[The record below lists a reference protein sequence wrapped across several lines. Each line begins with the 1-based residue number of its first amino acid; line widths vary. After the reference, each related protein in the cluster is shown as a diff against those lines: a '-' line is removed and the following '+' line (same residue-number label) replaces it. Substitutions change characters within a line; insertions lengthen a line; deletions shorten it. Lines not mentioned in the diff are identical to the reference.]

1 MDIPMSPKTYKP
13 SQQTKN
19 KITQKAIDLFNE
31 RGTAA
36 VSLNSLAETLD
47 ISTGNLQ
54 YHYRSKEEILRV
66 ILEVMFN
73 EWNAVYQEMDIESFT
88 MDTLRRTLRINFNLV
103 WKYRFFYREL
113 NALLRSDE
121 ILAKRYATI
130 QEQRL
135 AEQEMLT
142 KQMARSSGVRPMSK
156 LELHNMVLAGWV
168 LSNSWLSY
176 VESTGRTVD
185 ETAMDDAVEIL
196 VQYYKP
202 YLEKIV

>member
-1 MDIPMSPKTYKP
+1 MAPKTYKP
-13 SQQTKN
+13 SQQTKD
-19 KITQKAIDLFNE
+19 KIIQKAIDLFNE
-31 RGTAA
+31 QGTAA
-36 VSLNSLAETLD
+36 VSLNSLAEALG

-54 YHYRSKEEILRV
+54 YHYRSKEEIFRA

-73 EWNAVYQEMDIESFT
+73 EWNAVYQEMDTESFT

-121 ILAKRYATI
+121 ILAKRYAII

-135 AEQEMLT
+135 AKQEMLT
-142 KQMARSSGVRPMSK
+142 KQIARSNRVRPLSK
-156 LELHNMVLAGWV
+156 LELRNMVLAGWV
-168 LSNSWLSY
+168 LSNSWLAY

-185 ETAMDDAVEIL
+185 ETAMDDAVEVL
-196 VQYYKP
+196 VQFYKP
-202 YLEKIV
+202 YLEKLT

>member
-1 MDIPMSPKTYKP
+1 MSPKTYKP
-13 SQQTKN
+13 SKQTKN
-19 KITQKAIDLFNE
+19 NIIQKAIDLFNE
-31 RGTAA
+31 HGTAA
-36 VSLNSLAETLD
+36 VSLSSLAEALG

-54 YHYRSKEEILRV
+54 YHYHSKEEIIRA

-73 EWNAVYQEMDIESFT
+73 DWNVVYQKMDTVSFT
-88 MDTLRRTLRINFNLV
+88 MDTLHQTLRINFDLV

-113 NALLRSDE
+113 NALLRNDAA
-121 ILAKRYATI
+121 LAKRYAAI
-130 QEQRL
+130 QEGRL

-142 KQMARSSGVRPMSK
+142 KQMARSSGARPMSM

-185 ETAMDDAVEIL
+185 ETVMDDAVEIL
-196 VQYYKP
+196 VQFYKP
-202 YLEKIV
+202 YLEKIT

>member
-1 MDIPMSPKTYKP
+1 MSPRTYKP

-19 KITQKAIDLFNE
+19 NIIQKAIDLFNE
-31 RGTAA
+31 HGTAA
-36 VSLNSLAETLD
+36 VSLNSLADALG

-54 YHYRSKEEILRV
+54 YHYHNKEEILRA

-73 EWNAVYQEMDIESFT
+73 DWNVVYQEMDTALFT

-113 NALLRSDE
+113 TALLRNDE
-121 ILAKRYATI
+121 ILAKRYAAI

-142 KQMARSSGVRPMSK
+142 KQMTRSSGARPMSQI
-156 LELHNMVLAGWV
+156 ELRNMVLIGWV

-185 ETAMDDAVEIL
+185 ETVMDEAVEMLI
-196 VQYYKP
+196 QHYEP
-202 YLEKIV
+202 YL

>member
-1 MDIPMSPKTYKP
+1 MSPKTYKP
-13 SQQTKN
+13 SKQTKN
-19 KITQKAIDLFNE
+19 NIIQKAIDLFNE
-31 RGTAA
+31 HGTAA
-36 VSLNSLAETLD
+36 VSLSSLAEALG

-54 YHYRSKEEILRV
+54 YHYHSKEEIIRA

-73 EWNAVYQEMDIESFT
+73 DWNVVYQKMDTESFT
-88 MDTLRRTLRINFNLV
+88 MDTLHQTLRINFDLV

-113 NALLRSDE
+113 NALLRNDE
-121 ILAKRYATI
+121 ILAKRYAVI
-130 QEQRL
+130 QEGRL

-142 KQMARSSGVRPMSK
+142 KQMARSSGARPMSM

-185 ETAMDDAVEIL
+185 ETVMDDAVEIL
-196 VQYYKP
+196 VQFYKP
-202 YLEKIV
+202 YLEKIT